1 MKGKINENDK
11 QCYRI
16 ITMDGAKLYIKIW
29 FSDNPPASNDN
40 PGCIGIQLYDS
51 HMKEIDG
58 GELDYESEDVKL
70 EDMINDCIDFMEI
83 KAIEVKPT
91 KMLKLINY

>member
-1 MKGKINENDK
+1 MKDNLNESK
-11 QCYRI
+11 YYEI

-29 FSDNPPASNDN
+29 FSGNPPALNDN

-51 HMKEIDG
+51 HMREIDMA
-58 GELDYESEDVKL
+58 ELDYESEDVKL
-70 EDMINDCIDFMEI
+70 EDTIHDCIDFMEI
-83 KAIEVKPT
+83 KAREVKPT